1 MNVKHF
7 LMLAVVSLSALSPD
21 YALGA
26 GTLDTST
33 GAGMEPRVFIPVS
46 IRPAATTRRYFSTL
60 GPGTRLPSDA
70 ECAAAVKPKPENKR
84 MNVTANHTVVSQ
96 RLAANFFGWGD
107 ARANTEIAPR
117 VSGNFAGTTDEIIQ
131 WAACKWGLDEDIVRA
146 QAALESWWR
155 QNNLG
160 NWTTNA
166 TRCAPGHGLGV
177 DGIPGQCPGSFGI
190 TQVMHYYYQSAWPAS
205 ATSTAFNLDTVY
217 AVWRACFEGYEWW
230 LNDVEHVGQYGAGDV
245 WGCIGR
251 WNQGKWHTPAAQ
263 VYIGDVQSRLNTR
276 FWEQPV
282 FQEP

>member
-7 LMLAVVSLSALSPD
+7 LMLAVVSLFALRPHF
-21 YALGA
+21 ALGA
-26 GTLDTST
+26 DTLDPST
-33 GAGMEPRVFIPVS
+33 GAGMAPRVFIPVA

-60 GPGTRLPSDA
+60 APGTRLPSDA

-84 MNVTANHTVVSQ
+84 MNVVANHIVVSQ
-96 RLAANFFGWGD
+96 RLAVNFFGWGD

-117 VSGNFAGTTDEIIQ
+117 VNGNFAGTTDEIIQ

-177 DGIPGQCPGSFGI
+177 DGIPGQCPASFGI
-190 TQVMHYYYQSAWPAS
+190 AQVMYYYYQSAWPAS